1 MRLRRLTVLRRSPA
15 VRPAAAGR
23 IVPMAAATLP
33 GALLFWTTLL
43 ILPHTAR
50 AQETA
55 PAAAAPA
62 RPAAPAE
69 TAAAAPAATKAAP
82 APETT
87 DAPTQ
92 PAERTLTLRALD
104 RVTGRTADLALR
116 PGQWGRF
123 GSILVLA
130 RACVGTRPEY
140 QPNDRGFFEV
150 VEVRPDG
157 RKIRLFSGW
166 SFAASPA
173 LNAMEHPRYDVWLTS
188 CRMHFPETGP
198 DTVVISRRSR
208 APATDKGEPPATA
221 AAPDG
226 PASTDAASGP
236 D

>member
-1 MRLRRLTVLRRSPA
+1 MRLPRLTVMRRLPA
-15 VRPAAAGR
+15 VRPATAPR
-23 IVPMAAATLP
+23 ITPAVAATLS
-33 GALLFWTTLL
+33 GTLLFGAALSL
-43 ILPHTAR
+43 APHAAR
-50 AQETA
+50 AQETP
-55 PAAAAPA
+55 PAVAAPA
-62 RPAAPAE
+62 QPAAPAK
-69 TAAAAPAATKAAP
+69 TAAAAPAAKKTAP
-82 APETT
+82 PPAESDGLTL
-87 DAPTQ
+87 

-130 RACVGTRPEY
+130 RACVGTRPENR
-140 QPNDRGFFEV
+140 PNDRGFFEV

-198 DTVVISRRSR
+198 DTVVVSRRSR
-208 APATDKGEPPATA
+208 APGTDKGNPQAED
-221 AAPDG
+221 AAPDE
-226 PASTDAASGP
+226 PAGTDAASGP